1 MAKKTKKTAEELE
14 AQRDQ
19 YGEVVSFRLSRKN
32 QDQAEILREL
42 RNLSRADKVELFT
55 RAMLSYLGKPIRDDN
70 AATAIELHQ
79 MLNDMLQVLG
89 EANQLISRLSRGG
102 MVTAQG
108 KQEIED
114 SAGRRQLTGDFIDKM
129 NQQQRAAKVL
139 RPPSSTEEE

>member
-1 MAKKTKKTAEELE
+1 
-14 AQRDQ
+14 
-19 YGEVVSFRLSRKN
+19 
-32 QDQAEILREL
+32 
-42 RNLSRADKVELFT
+42 
-55 RAMLSYLGKPIRDDN
+55 
-70 AATAIELHQ
+70 
-79 MLNDMLQVLG
+79 MLQVLG